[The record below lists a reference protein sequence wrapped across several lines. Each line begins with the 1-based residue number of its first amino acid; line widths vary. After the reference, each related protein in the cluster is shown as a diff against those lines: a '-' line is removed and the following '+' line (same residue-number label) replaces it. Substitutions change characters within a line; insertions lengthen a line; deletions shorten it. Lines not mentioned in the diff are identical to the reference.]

1 MHLQEPMA
9 RIVELWLA
17 LAELVALIEVGIIS
31 GKYGEFR
38 LGFALELSSGDAPQ
52 QHGTHRNIT

>member
-1 MHLQEPMA
+1 MA

-17 LAELVALIEVGIIS
+17 LAELVALIEVGIVS

-38 LGFALELSSGDAPQ
+38 LGFALEFSSGNAPQ
-52 QHGTHRNIT
+52 QHGTHPNIT